1 MKRIYLSSVV
11 VFLTITF
18 ILSCASKTTPT
29 STPSNDVSVV
39 SKPLVSE
46 ATILAGHQLF
56 DQNCGKCHRLFAP
69 TEFNK
74 KRWVR
79 IIDEMAPKARLSTE
93 DKSKVLAFV
102 LSDAKK

>member
-1 MKRIYLSSVV
+1 MKRIYLSSSL
-11 VFLTITF
+11 VFFAITF
-18 ILSCASKTTPT
+18 MISCAPKNTPVSSASNEA
-29 STPSNDVSVV
+29 STV
-39 SKPLVSE
+39 SKSVVSE
-46 ATILAGHQLF
+46 ATIVAGHQLF

-69 TEFNK
+69 TEFNE